1 MRLVD
6 NIFNSM
12 LEKKSAP
19 AISAAVQDL
28 DNTAENYNPEV
39 MAWLNSTSWYKGN
52 PNYITFEEAAA
63 VTSDQF
69 SEIPNAQ
76 KRAIVTFDEA
86 KYFTSVTYLR
96 NYAFYNCKLLER
108 ITLQNTLTSI
118 GYQAF
123 RDCTSL
129 ALTSL
134 PSSITSIGDSAFKG
148 CTSLALTSL
157 PSSITSISGSAF
169 YGCTSLVLT
178 SLPSGITSI
187 GDYAFYGCTS
197 LALTLLPSGLTSI
210 GIYAFNGCTSLA
222 LTSLP
227 NGITSISNSAFDG
240 CTALAL
246 TSLPNGLTTIG
257 VQAFQSC
264 LTLKDTLHEIP
275 SSVTE
280 LGDRAF
286 RYVKFPSLKFLG
298 LTPPTFGTQSIC
310 ALPKEVDCQVPGAS
324 LAEYKEAMKVLTD
337 EGLVIIST
345 Y

>member
-12 LEKKSAP
+12 LGKKSAP

-69 SEIPNAQ
+69 SETPNAQ

-86 KYFTSVTYLR
+86 KYFTSVTYLK

-118 GYQAF
+118 GYQTF
-123 RDCTSL
+123 RDCTSLALTSLPSGITSIGNGAFSGCTSL

-134 PSSITSIGDSAFKG
+134 PSSITSIGNGAFNG

-157 PSSITSISGSAF
+157 PSGITSIDNGAF
-169 YGCTSLVLT
+169 YGCSSLVLT

-187 GDYAFYGCTS
+187 GNSTFYGC
-197 LALTLLPSGLTSI
+197 LA
-210 GIYAFNGCTSLA
+210 
-222 LTSLP
+222 
-227 NGITSISNSAFDG
+227 
-240 CTALAL
+240 
-246 TSLPNGLTTIG
+246 
-257 VQAFQSC
+257 
-264 LTLKDTLHEIP
+264 LKDTLYEIP
-275 SSVTE
+275 SSVTKI
-280 LGDRAF
+280 GDSAF
-286 RYVKFPSLKFLG
+286 RNVKFPRLKFLG
-298 LTPPTFGTQSIC
+298 LTPPTFGNESIY
-310 ALPKEVDCQVPGAS
+310 ANPNIVDCQVPSAS
-324 LAEYKEAMKVLTD
+324 LAEYQEAMK
-337 EGLVIIST
+337 GLIYITIST

>member
-12 LEKKSAP
+12 LGAKSAP

-63 VTSDQF
+63 VDSKQF
-69 SEIPNAQ
+69 SGTNNAQ
-76 KRAIVTFDEA
+76 KKAIVTFDEA
-86 KYFTSVTYLR
+86 RFFTSVTYLAPD
-96 NYAFYNCKLLER
+96 AFYKCELLER
-108 ITLQNTLTSI
+108 ITIPDSVTSI
-118 GYQAF
+118 GNEVF
-123 RDCTSL
+123 RYCSSL

-134 PSSITSIGDSAFKG
+134 PSGLTSIGISTFNG

-157 PSSITSISGSAF
+157 PNG
-169 YGCTSLVLT
+169 V
-178 SLPSGITSI
+178 
-187 GDYAFYGCTS
+187 
-197 LALTLLPSGLTSI
+197 TSI

-227 NGITSISNSAFDG
+227 NGVTSIGSHTFNGCTSLALTSLPNGVTSISNSAFDG

-280 LGDRAF
+280 LGDRAC

-298 LTPPTFGTQSIC
+298 LTPPTFGTQSIF
-310 ALPKEVDCQVPGAS
+310 ALPQKVDCQVPGAS
-324 LAEYKEAMKVLTD
+324 LAEYKETMKVLT
-337 EGLVIIST
+337 GQGYIIIST

>member
-12 LEKKSAP
+12 LGAKSAP

-63 VTSDQF
+63 VDSKQF
-69 SEIPNAQ
+69 SETNNAQ
-76 KRAIVTFDEA
+76 KKAIVTFDEA
-86 KYFTSVTYLR
+86 RFFTSVTYLAPD
-96 NYAFYNCKLLER
+96 AFYGCELLER
-108 ITLQNTLTSI
+108 ITIPDSVTSI
-118 GYQAF
+118 GNEVF
-123 RDCTSL
+123 RSCSSL

-134 PSSITSIGDSAFKG
+134 PSGLTSIGISTFNG
-148 CTSLALTSL
+148 CTSLALTS
-157 PSSITSISGSAF
+157 
-169 YGCTSLVLT
+169 
-178 SLPSGITSI
+178 
-187 GDYAFYGCTS
+187 
-197 LALTLLPSGLTSI
+197 LPSGLTSI
-210 GIYAFNGCTSLA
+210 GIYAFSGCTSLA

-227 NGITSISNSAFDG
+227 SGLTSIGIYAFSG
-240 CTALAL
+240 CLA
-246 TSLPNGLTTIG
+246 
-257 VQAFQSC
+257 
-264 LTLKDTLHEIP
+264 LKDTLYEIP

-280 LGDRAF
+280 IGDRAF
-286 RYVKFPSLKFLG
+286 RYVKFSALKFLG
-298 LTPPTFGTQSIC
+298 LTPPTFGTQSIY
-310 ALPKEVDCQVPGAS
+310 ALPQKVDCQVPGAS

>member
-1 MRLVD
+1 
-6 NIFNSM
+6 
-12 LEKKSAP
+12 
-19 AISAAVQDL
+19 
-28 DNTAENYNPEV
+28 

-134 PSSITSIGDSAFKG
+134 PSSITSIGNSAFYG
-148 CTSLALTSL
+148 CSSLALTSL
-157 PSSITSISGSAF
+157 PSSITSIG
-169 YGCTSLVLT
+169 
-178 SLPSGITSI
+178 
-187 GDYAFYGCTS
+187 
-197 LALTLLPSGLTSI
+197 
-210 GIYAFNGCTSLA
+210 
-222 LTSLP
+222 
-227 NGITSISNSAFDG
+227 NSAFRG
-240 CTALAL
+240 CLA
-246 TSLPNGLTTIG
+246 
-257 VQAFQSC
+257 
-264 LTLKDTLHEIP
+264 LKDTLYEIP

-280 LGDRAF
+280 IGDRAF
-286 RYVKFPSLKFLG
+286 RDVKFPRLKFLG
-298 LTPPTFGTQSIC
+298 LTPPTFGNESIY
-310 ALPKEVDCQVPGAS
+310 ANPNIVDCQVPSAS
-324 LAEYKEAMKVLTD
+324 LAEYQQAMTVLTGA
-337 EGLVIIST
+337 GLITIST

>member
-12 LEKKSAP
+12 LGAKSDP

-134 PSSITSIGDSAFKG
+134 PSSITSIADSAFSG

-157 PSSITSISGSAF
+157 PSSITSIGVNAFSG
-169 YGCTSLVLT
+169 C
-178 SLPSGITSI
+178 
-187 GDYAFYGCTS
+187 
-197 LALTLLPSGLTSI
+197 LA
-210 GIYAFNGCTSLA
+210 
-222 LTSLP
+222 
-227 NGITSISNSAFDG
+227 
-240 CTALAL
+240 
-246 TSLPNGLTTIG
+246 
-257 VQAFQSC
+257 
-264 LTLKDTLHEIP
+264 LKDTLYEIP
-275 SSVTE
+275 SSVTGI
-280 LGDRAF
+280 GDKAF
-286 RYVKFPSLKFLG
+286 RNVKFPRLKFLG
-298 LTPPTFGTQSIC
+298 LTPPTFGTQSIY
-310 ALPKEVDCQVPGAS
+310 ALPQKVDCQVPSAS
-324 LAEYKEAMKVLTD
+324 LAEYQEAMK
-337 EGLVIIST
+337 GLLYITIST

>member
-12 LEKKSAP
+12 LGAKSAP

-52 PNYITFEEAAA
+52 PNYMTFEEAAA
-63 VTSDQF
+63 VDSKQF
-69 SEIPNAQ
+69 SGTNNAQ
-76 KRAIVTFDEA
+76 KKAIVTFDEA
-86 KYFTSVTYLR
+86 RFFTSVTYLAPD
-96 NYAFYNCKLLER
+96 AFYGCELLER
-108 ITLQNTLTSI
+108 ITIPDSVTSI
-118 GYQAF
+118 GNEVF
-123 RDCTSL
+123 RSCSSL

-134 PSSITSIGDSAFKG
+134 PS
-148 CTSLALTSL
+148 
-157 PSSITSISGSAF
+157 
-169 YGCTSLVLT
+169 
-178 SLPSGITSI
+178 
-187 GDYAFYGCTS
+187 
-197 LALTLLPSGLTSI
+197 GLTSI
-210 GIYAFNGCTSLA
+210 GNYTFNGCTSLA

-240 CTALAL
+240 CTSLAL

-298 LTPPTFGTQSIC
+298 LTPPTFGTQSIY
-310 ALPKEVDCQVPGAS
+310 ALPQKVDCQVPGAS
-324 LAEYKEAMKVLTD
+324 LAEYKEAMKVLTN

>member
-12 LEKKSAP
+12 LGKKSAP

-69 SEIPNAQ
+69 SETPNAQ

-86 KYFTSVTYLR
+86 KYFTSVTYLK

-118 GYQAF
+118 GYQTF

-134 PSSITSIGDSAFKG
+134 PSSITSIGDIAFYG

-157 PSSITSISGSAF
+157 PSGITSIGDSAF
-169 YGCTSLVLT
+169 YGCSSLVLT

-187 GDYAFYGCTS
+187 GNSTFYGC
-197 LALTLLPSGLTSI
+197 LA
-210 GIYAFNGCTSLA
+210 
-222 LTSLP
+222 
-227 NGITSISNSAFDG
+227 
-240 CTALAL
+240 
-246 TSLPNGLTTIG
+246 
-257 VQAFQSC
+257 
-264 LTLKDTLHEIP
+264 LKDTLYEIP
-275 SSVTE
+275 SSVTKI
-280 LGDRAF
+280 GDSAF
-286 RYVKFPSLKFLG
+286 RNVKFPRLKFLG
-298 LTPPTFGTQSIC
+298 LTPPTFGNESIY
-310 ALPKEVDCQVPGAS
+310 ANPNIVDCQVPSAS
-324 LAEYKEAMKVLTD
+324 LAEYQEAMK
-337 EGLVIIST
+337 GLIYITIST

>member
-12 LEKKSAP
+12 VGKKSAP

-108 ITLQNTLTSI
+108 ITLQNTLKSI
-118 GYQAF
+118 GYQTF

-134 PSSITSIGDSAFKG
+134 PSSITSISN
-148 CTSLALTSL
+148 S
-157 PSSITSISGSAF
+157 
-169 YGCTSLVLT
+169 
-178 SLPSGITSI
+178 
-187 GDYAFYGCTS
+187 
-197 LALTLLPSGLTSI
+197 
-210 GIYAFNGCTSLA
+210 AFNGCLA
-222 LTSLP
+222 
-227 NGITSISNSAFDG
+227 
-240 CTALAL
+240 
-246 TSLPNGLTTIG
+246 
-257 VQAFQSC
+257 
-264 LTLKDTLHEIP
+264 LKDTLYEIP

-280 LGDRAF
+280 IGDKAF
-286 RYVKFPSLKFLG
+286 RNVKFPRLKFLG
-298 LTPPTFGTQSIC
+298 LTPPTFGNESIY
-310 ALPKEVDCQVPGAS
+310 ANPNIVDCQVPSAS
-324 LAEYKEAMKVLTD
+324 LAEYQEAMK
-337 EGLVIIST
+337 GLIYITIST

>member
-12 LEKKSAP
+12 LGAKSTP

-63 VTSDQF
+63 VTSNQF

-86 KYFTSVTYLR
+86 KYFTSVTYLS

-118 GYQAF
+118 GYQTF

-134 PSSITSIGDSAFKG
+134 PSSITSIG
-148 CTSLALTSL
+148 
-157 PSSITSISGSAF
+157 
-169 YGCTSLVLT
+169 
-178 SLPSGITSI
+178 
-187 GDYAFYGCTS
+187 
-197 LALTLLPSGLTSI
+197 
-210 GIYAFNGCTSLA
+210 
-222 LTSLP
+222 
-227 NGITSISNSAFDG
+227 NSAFSG
-240 CTALAL
+240 CLA
-246 TSLPNGLTTIG
+246 
-257 VQAFQSC
+257 
-264 LTLKDTLHEIP
+264 LKDTLYEIP

-280 LGDRAF
+280 IGDKAF
-286 RYVKFPSLKFLG
+286 INVKFPRLKFLG
-298 LTPPTFGTQSIC
+298 LTPPTFGNESIY
-310 ALPKEVDCQVPGAS
+310 ANPNIVDCQVPSAS
-324 LAEYKEAMKVLTD
+324 LAEYQEAMK
-337 EGLVIIST
+337 GLIYITIST

>member
-12 LEKKSAP
+12 LGAKSAP

-69 SEIPNAQ
+69 SEKPNAQ
-76 KRAIVTFDEA
+76 KKAIVTFDEA

-96 NYAFYNCKLLER
+96 NDAFYKCKLLER
-108 ITLQNTLTSI
+108 ITIPDSVTSIGNEVFRYCSSLALTSLPSGLTSI
-118 GYQAF
+118 GISAF
-123 RDCTSL
+123 NGCTSL

-134 PSSITSIGDSAFKG
+134 PSSITSIG
-148 CTSLALTSL
+148 
-157 PSSITSISGSAF
+157 
-169 YGCTSLVLT
+169 VN
-178 SLPSGITSI
+178 
-187 GDYAFYGCTS
+187 
-197 LALTLLPSGLTSI
+197 
-210 GIYAFNGCTSLA
+210 AFNGCTSLA

-227 NGITSISNSAFDG
+227 NGVTSIGVNAFNGCTSLALTSPPSGITSIESGAFNG
-240 CTALAL
+240 CTSLAL
-246 TSLPNGLTTIG
+246 TSLPSGITSIG
-257 VQAFQSC
+257 VNAFNGC
-264 LTLKDTLHEIP
+264 LALKDTLYEIP

-280 LGDRAF
+280 IGDKAF
-286 RYVKFPSLKFLG
+286 RNVKFPRLKFLG
-298 LTPPTFGTQSIC
+298 LTPPTFGNESIY
-310 ALPKEVDCQVPGAS
+310 ALPQKVDCQVPSAS
-324 LAEYKEAMKVLTD
+324 LAEYQEAMK
-337 EGLVIIST
+337 GLLYITIST

>member
-12 LEKKSAP
+12 LGKKSAP

-63 VTSDQF
+63 VDSKQF
-69 SEIPNAQ
+69 SGTNNAQ
-76 KRAIVTFDEA
+76 KKAIVTFDEA
-86 KYFTSVTYLR
+86 RFFTSVTYLAPD
-96 NYAFYNCKLLER
+96 AFYGCELLER
-108 ITLQNTLTSI
+108 ITIPDSVTSISNEVFRSCSSLALTSLPNGLTSI
-118 GYQAF
+118 GIYAF
-123 RDCTSL
+123 NDCTSL

-134 PSSITSIGDSAFKG
+134 PNGVTSIGSH
-148 CTSLALTSL
+148 T
-157 PSSITSISGSAF
+157 
-169 YGCTSLVLT
+169 
-178 SLPSGITSI
+178 
-187 GDYAFYGCTS
+187 
-197 LALTLLPSGLTSI
+197 
-210 GIYAFNGCTSLA
+210 FNGCTSLA

-227 NGITSISNSAFDG
+227 NGLTSISNSAFDG

-298 LTPPTFGTQSIC
+298 LTPPTFGTQSIY
-310 ALPKEVDCQVPGAS
+310 ALPQKVDCQVPGAS

-337 EGLVIIST
+337 KGLVIIST

>member
-12 LEKKSAP
+12 LGAKSAP

-52 PNYITFEEAAA
+52 PNYMTFEEAAA
-63 VTSDQF
+63 VDSKQF
-69 SEIPNAQ
+69 SGTNNAQ
-76 KRAIVTFDEA
+76 KKAIVTFDEA
-86 KYFTSVTYLR
+86 RFFTSVTYLAP
-96 NYAFYNCKLLER
+96 NAFYRCELLER
-108 ITLQNTLTSI
+108 ITIPDSVTSI
-118 GYQAF
+118 GNEVF
-123 RDCTSL
+123 RSCSSL

-134 PSSITSIGDSAFKG
+134 PSGLTSIGISTFNG

-157 PSSITSISGSAF
+157 PSG
-169 YGCTSLVLT
+169 L
-178 SLPSGITSI
+178 TSI
-187 GDYAFYGCTS
+187 GIYAFSGCTS
-197 LALTLLPSGLTSI
+197 LALTSLPSGLTSI
-210 GIYAFNGCTSLA
+210 GIYAFSGCTSLALTSLPNGVTSIGSHTFNGCTSLA

-240 CTALAL
+240 CTSLAL

-298 LTPPTFGTQSIC
+298 LTPPTFGTQSIY
-310 ALPKEVDCQVPGAS
+310 ALPQKVDCQVPGAS
-324 LAEYKEAMKVLTD
+324 LAEYKEAMKVLTN

>member
-12 LEKKSAP
+12 LGKKSAP

-86 KYFTSVTYLR
+86 KYFTSVTYLM

-123 RDCTSL
+123 RSCSSLALTSLPSSITSISDNAFSDCSSLVLTSLPSSITSISIGAFSGCSSL

-134 PSSITSIGDSAFKG
+134 PSSITSIGDGAFSG
-148 CTSLALTSL
+148 CSSLALTSL
-157 PSSITSISGSAF
+157 PSSITSIG
-169 YGCTSLVLT
+169 GN
-178 SLPSGITSI
+178 
-187 GDYAFYGCTS
+187 
-197 LALTLLPSGLTSI
+197 
-210 GIYAFNGCTSLA
+210 AFNNCLA
-222 LTSLP
+222 
-227 NGITSISNSAFDG
+227 
-240 CTALAL
+240 
-246 TSLPNGLTTIG
+246 
-257 VQAFQSC
+257 
-264 LTLKDTLHEIP
+264 LKDTLYEIP

-280 LGDRAF
+280 IGDKAF
-286 RYVKFPSLKFLG
+286 RNVKFPRLKFLG
-298 LTPPTFGTQSIC
+298 LTPPTFGTQSIY
-310 ALPKEVDCQVPGAS
+310 ALPQKVDCQVPGAS

>member
-12 LEKKSAP
+12 LGAKSAP

-63 VTSDQF
+63 VTSNQF

-86 KYFTSVTYLR
+86 KYFTSVTYLS

-118 GYQAF
+118 GYQTF

-134 PSSITSIGDSAFKG
+134 PSSITSIG
-148 CTSLALTSL
+148 
-157 PSSITSISGSAF
+157 
-169 YGCTSLVLT
+169 
-178 SLPSGITSI
+178 
-187 GDYAFYGCTS
+187 
-197 LALTLLPSGLTSI
+197 
-210 GIYAFNGCTSLA
+210 
-222 LTSLP
+222 
-227 NGITSISNSAFDG
+227 NSAFSG
-240 CTALAL
+240 CLA
-246 TSLPNGLTTIG
+246 
-257 VQAFQSC
+257 
-264 LTLKDTLHEIP
+264 LKDTLYEIP

-280 LGDRAF
+280 IGDKAF
-286 RYVKFPSLKFLG
+286 INVKFPRLKFLG
-298 LTPPTFGTQSIC
+298 LTPPTFGNESIY
-310 ALPKEVDCQVPGAS
+310 ANPNIVDCQVPSAS
-324 LAEYKEAMKVLTD
+324 LAEYQEAMK
-337 EGLVIIST
+337 GLIYITIST

>member
-12 LEKKSAP
+12 LGAKSTP

-63 VTSDQF
+63 VTSNQF

-86 KYFTSVTYLR
+86 KYFTSVTYLS

-118 GYQAF
+118 GYQTF

-134 PSSITSIGDSAFKG
+134 PSSITSIGNSAFSG

-157 PSSITSISGSAF
+157 PSSITSIG
-169 YGCTSLVLT
+169 
-178 SLPSGITSI
+178 
-187 GDYAFYGCTS
+187 
-197 LALTLLPSGLTSI
+197 
-210 GIYAFNGCTSLA
+210 
-222 LTSLP
+222 
-227 NGITSISNSAFDG
+227 NSAFSG
-240 CTALAL
+240 CLA
-246 TSLPNGLTTIG
+246 
-257 VQAFQSC
+257 
-264 LTLKDTLHEIP
+264 LKDTLYEIP

-280 LGDRAF
+280 IGDKAF
-286 RYVKFPSLKFLG
+286 INVKFPRLKFLG
-298 LTPPTFGTQSIC
+298 LTPPTFGNESIY
-310 ALPKEVDCQVPGAS
+310 ANPNIVDCQVPSAS
-324 LAEYKEAMKVLTD
+324 LAEYQEAMK
-337 EGLVIIST
+337 GLIYITIST

>member
-12 LEKKSAP
+12 LGAKSAP

-52 PNYITFEEAAA
+52 PNYMTFEEAAA
-63 VTSDQF
+63 VDSKQF
-69 SEIPNAQ
+69 SGTNNAQ
-76 KRAIVTFDEA
+76 KKAIVTFDEA
-86 KYFTSVTYLR
+86 RFFTSVTYLAPD
-96 NYAFYNCKLLER
+96 AFYGCELLER
-108 ITLQNTLTSI
+108 ITIPDSVTSI
-118 GYQAF
+118 GNEVF
-123 RDCTSL
+123 RSCSSL

-134 PSSITSIGDSAFKG
+134 PSGLTSIGISTFNG
-148 CTSLALTSL
+148 CTSLALTS
-157 PSSITSISGSAF
+157 
-169 YGCTSLVLT
+169 
-178 SLPSGITSI
+178 
-187 GDYAFYGCTS
+187 
-197 LALTLLPSGLTSI
+197 LPSGLTSI
-210 GIYAFNGCTSLA
+210 GIYAFSGCTSLA

-240 CTALAL
+240 CTSLAL

-298 LTPPTFGTQSIC
+298 LTPPTFGTQSIY
-310 ALPKEVDCQVPGAS
+310 ALPQKVDCQVPGAS
-324 LAEYKEAMKVLTD
+324 LAEYKEAMKVLTN

>member
-1 MRLVD
+1 MRKVD
-6 NIFNSM
+6 MIFNSM
-12 LEKKSAP
+12 LGAKSAP

-69 SEIPNAQ
+69 SEIPNEQ

-86 KYFTSVTYLR
+86 KYFTSVTYLK

-118 GYQAF
+118 GYSTF

-134 PSSITSIGDSAFKG
+134 PSSITSIGD
-148 CTSLALTSL
+148 
-157 PSSITSISGSAF
+157 I
-169 YGCTSLVLT
+169 
-178 SLPSGITSI
+178 
-187 GDYAFYGCTS
+187 
-197 LALTLLPSGLTSI
+197 
-210 GIYAFNGCTSLA
+210 AFNGCTSLA

-227 NGITSISNSAFDG
+227 SGITSIGGDAFKG
-240 CTALAL
+240 CLA
-246 TSLPNGLTTIG
+246 
-257 VQAFQSC
+257 
-264 LTLKDTLHEIP
+264 LKDTLYEIP
-275 SSVTE
+275 SSVTKI
-280 LGDRAF
+280 GDRAF
-286 RYVKFPSLKFLG
+286 RDVKFPRLKFLG
-298 LTPPTFGTQSIC
+298 LTPPTFGNESIY
-310 ALPKEVDCQVPGAS
+310 ANPNIVDCQVPSAS
-324 LAEYKEAMKVLTD
+324 LAEYQEAMK
-337 EGLVIIST
+337 GLIYITIST

>member
-12 LEKKSAP
+12 LGAKSAP

-52 PNYITFEEAAA
+52 PNYMTFEEAAA
-63 VTSDQF
+63 VDSKQF
-69 SEIPNAQ
+69 SGTNNAQ
-76 KRAIVTFDEA
+76 KKAIVTFDEA
-86 KYFTSVTYLR
+86 RFFTSVTYLAPD
-96 NYAFYNCKLLER
+96 AFYGCELLER
-108 ITLQNTLTSI
+108 ITIPDSVTSI
-118 GYQAF
+118 GNEVF
-123 RDCTSL
+123 RSCSSL

-134 PSSITSIGDSAFKG
+134 PSGLTSIGISTFNG

-157 PSSITSISGSAF
+157 PS
-169 YGCTSLVLT
+169 
-178 SLPSGITSI
+178 
-187 GDYAFYGCTS
+187 
-197 LALTLLPSGLTSI
+197 GLTSI
-210 GIYAFNGCTSLA
+210 GIYAFSGCTSLALTSLPNGVTSIGSHTFNGCTSLA

-240 CTALAL
+240 CTSLAL

-298 LTPPTFGTQSIC
+298 LTPPTFGTQSIY
-310 ALPKEVDCQVPGAS
+310 ALPQKVDCQVPGAS
-324 LAEYKEAMKVLTD
+324 LAEYKEAMKVLTN

>member
-12 LEKKSAP
+12 LGKKSAP

-69 SEIPNAQ
+69 SETPNAQ

-86 KYFTSVTYLR
+86 KYFTSVTYLK

-118 GYQAF
+118 GYQTF

-134 PSSITSIGDSAFKG
+134 PS
-148 CTSLALTSL
+148 
-157 PSSITSISGSAF
+157 
-169 YGCTSLVLT
+169 
-178 SLPSGITSI
+178 GITSI
-187 GDYAFYGCTS
+187 GNSTFYGC
-197 LALTLLPSGLTSI
+197 LA
-210 GIYAFNGCTSLA
+210 
-222 LTSLP
+222 
-227 NGITSISNSAFDG
+227 
-240 CTALAL
+240 
-246 TSLPNGLTTIG
+246 
-257 VQAFQSC
+257 
-264 LTLKDTLHEIP
+264 LKDTLYEIP
-275 SSVTE
+275 SSVTKI
-280 LGDRAF
+280 GDSAF
-286 RYVKFPSLKFLG
+286 RNVKFPRLKFLG
-298 LTPPTFGTQSIC
+298 LTPPTFGNESIY
-310 ALPKEVDCQVPGAS
+310 ANPNIVDCQVPSAS
-324 LAEYKEAMKVLTD
+324 LAEYQEAMK
-337 EGLVIIST
+337 GLIYITIST